1 MTTFSK
7 IQHWFETHRQVA
19 VMAVL
24 AFALFALTPGA
35 FAQTPVPIPTLAI
48 DGNALTSG
56 LFQGAN
62 IILIAL
68 AGVVFLIVG
77 LSFGGKILTAI
88 QAMIQGLRI
97 G

>member
-1 MTTFSK
+1 MK
-7 IQHWFETHRQVA
+7 QLLAVQKWFEQHSYVA
-19 VMAVL
+19 VLAVL
-24 AFALFALTPGA
+24 AFSLFVTGGSA

-48 DGNALTSG
+48 DGNALTAG

-88 QAMIQGLRI
+88 QSMIQGLRI